1 MVETFYLYDTEGSLV
16 AVEPIIQKLRNKIQ
30 QVDAEIL
37 AAVRQQ
43 VISYFLND
51 FIISI
56 NNIYSCY
63 GILL

>member
-43 VISYFLND
+43 VISSFLND

-56 NNIYSCY
+56 KNIYSCY